1 MLTKNNIKNIVEA
14 ILTLRDSATDEQA
27 LTATALYP
35 EWQPEKAYV
44 AGARIVFN
52 NTLYRVLQ
60 DHTSQA
66 EWLPDITAS
75 LYAKVLI
82 SDTGKAL
89 PWEQPESTNP
99 YMTGDKV
106 IHNGSTWVSSIDN
119 NIWEPG
125 VYGWEVEA

>member
-1 MLTKNNIKNIVEA
+1 MLTKNKIKNIVEA

-52 NTLYRVLQ
+52 NILYRVLQ

-75 LYAKVLI
+75 LYAKVLT
-82 SDTGKAL
+82 SDTGNAL

-125 VYGWEVEA
+125 VYGWEVEV